1 MNCLTTVCKLCWVA
15 VSPRIP
21 VVHVGWL
28 KGRSER
34 PSGLHNPTTEDKT
47 MTLAELVLLTPL
59 LTRFAT
65 EGSLSEVVRFINAL
79 MRVV

>member
-1 MNCLTTVCKLCWVA
+1 
-15 VSPRIP
+15 
-21 VVHVGWL
+21 
-28 KGRSER
+28 
-34 PSGLHNPTTEDKT
+34 